1 MRRLHLAAA
10 ILAAALLSS
19 CGEKPATMEDLTST
33 EIVFPNSTKIIAETM
48 RENIDLT
55 RGLMFR
61 DSLAQGRGMLFVHTS
76 ESNFNAWTYQVKFP
90 IDIIWLDR
98 NHHIVEIVANAP
110 ACPSASA
117 RECPYYGGHQ
127 KAQYALEVNA
137 GVVGKNG
144 LKVGDQ
150 LGF

>member
-76 ESNFNAWTYQVKFP
+76 ESNFNAWTYQFKFP
-90 IDIIWLDR
+90 IHLLWPAR
-98 NHHIVEIVANAP
+98 KPTIVKLVPNAP
-110 ACPSASA
+110 PCPSASP
-117 RECPYYGGHQ
+117 RDCQ
-127 KAQYALEVNA
+127 
-137 GVVGKNG
+137 
-144 LKVGDQ
+144 
-150 LGF
+150 